1 MYPLLQMGGEWQKME
16 QKKKKV
22 ENCIDPDKTACLQM
36 YMFWSVGL
44 KELTHVLEQE
54 FLSEQTV

>member
-1 MYPLLQMGGEWQKME
+1 MGGEWQKME

-36 YMFWSVGL
+36 YMF
-44 KELTHVLEQE
+44 
-54 FLSEQTV
+54 